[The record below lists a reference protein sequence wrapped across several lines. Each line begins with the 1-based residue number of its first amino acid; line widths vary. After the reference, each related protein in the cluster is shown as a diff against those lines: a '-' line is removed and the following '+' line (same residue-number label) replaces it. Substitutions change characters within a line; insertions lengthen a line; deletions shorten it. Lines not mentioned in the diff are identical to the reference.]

1 MEEEMKARVF
11 LNGLSAVLVALVL
24 STCGGS
30 PAPVSTPSVAQADPS
45 PVSRADSAPV
55 SQEESPPVTQADPQP
70 VSAPVSQT
78 VSLPDDLDAVI
89 REASDYLN
97 GKVPKGSK
105 AVFLR
110 EVSDES
116 AQSIGQMLG
125 AQSIVS
131 GTVSRIGDLYRL
143 RVRALNID
151 ELSRSNVTG
160 LMSLYPVNQGA
171 LIKPEPLREFL
182 SANIKARR
190 ETLGISQEQLAEL
203 ADVSIQ
209 MVKAIEGRQAWG

>member
-11 LNGLSAVLVALVL
+11 LNGLSVVLVALVL

-30 PAPVSTPSVAQADPS
+30 PAPVSAPPVAQADPS
-45 PVSRADSAPV
+45 PVPR
-55 SQEESPPVTQADPQP
+55 ADPQP
-70 VSAPVSQT
+70 VSAPVTQT
-78 VSLPDDLDAVI
+78 VSPPDDLDAVI

-97 GKVPKGSK
+97 GKVPRGSK

-131 GTVSRIGDLYRL
+131 GTVSKIGSLYR
-143 RVRALNID
+143 VQI
-151 ELSRSNVTG
+151 
-160 LMSLYPVNQGA
+160 
-171 LIKPEPLREFL
+171 
-182 SANIKARR
+182 
-190 ETLGISQEQLAEL
+190 
-203 ADVSIQ
+203 
-209 MVKAIEGRQAWG
+209 KAIEVQSAGVQGQWSRNIPSDATMAALTENYAPASGVAIVGQGKQNTQAIVAYMDQGGYTDWFLPSQAERGTCQLS